1 MQTPE
6 LGELSSIRIGTVGP
20 AFADLGEAAAGVRV
34 VRLIG

>member
-1 MQTPE
+1 MQTPK

-20 AFADLGEAAAGVRV
+20 AFADLGGAVAGVRV